1 MNEEKVKER
10 LEDLIDTCNKGIEMH
25 PYDKE
30 LFETDKEALQTVLQL
45 LEQKDKRIDDYIEE
59 RNRLKNKMIGDK
71 MEQFDDYIIYLIE
84 SYLEILEE

>member
-1 MNEEKVKER
+1 MTEIEAKER

-30 LFETDKEALQTVLQL
+30 LFETDKKALETVLQL
-45 LEQKDKRIDDYIEE
+45 LEQKDNKINKVIDK
-59 RNRLKNKMIGDK
+59 LKGDK

>member
-1 MNEEKVKER
+1 MTEIEAKER

-30 LFETDKEALQTVLQL
+30 LFETDKTALKTVLQL
-45 LEQKDKRIDDYIEE
+45 LEQKDNKINKVIDK
-59 RNRLKNKMIGDK
+59 LKGDK

-84 SYLEILEE
+84 SYLKILEE

>member
-1 MNEEKVKER
+1 MTEKEYIEICILSQPKE
-10 LEDLIDTCNKGIEMH
+10 IATKNII
-25 PYDKE
+25 
-30 LFETDKEALQTVLQL
+30 QL

-59 RNRLKNKMIGDK
+59 KNRLKNKMIGDK